1 MSKLKTL
8 LTLLMIWLVL
18 VPPAADARRR
28 RRRRRAVVRI
38 YFNKGKRLFKTK
50 DYVGALAAF
59 ERAYRLRPHYLVQ
72 CNIARCYERMSKMIE
87 SANHYRRC
95 LKEGAG
101 KARASKRVRAALAQ
115 VEARITWVEVVSPGM
130 GGTVYVDGREVGTTP
145 KRVPMNP
152 GTAVIEVRR
161 EGAKAARTTITA
173 RGGEAKTVE
182 LVPEDLQP
190 EVLPRPPPPVK
201 PVVQVKKKEESKGL
215 HQAWFWTSA
224 TVTVAMA
231 VVASIFGVKAMN
243 LKSDYEENP
252 TRDGYN
258 AAKDKRLIA
267 NIFWGA
273 TVAAGATST
282 LLFFYTDWSGMGKRS
297 SSHSDDDD
305 DEVSFVIGVRGTF

>member
-1 MSKLKTL
+1 
-8 LTLLMIWLVL
+8 
-18 VPPAADARRR
+18 
-28 RRRRRAVVRI
+28 
-38 YFNKGKRLFKTK
+38 
-50 DYVGALAAF
+50 
-59 ERAYRLRPHYLVQ
+59 
-72 CNIARCYERMSKMIE
+72 MSKMIE

-101 KARASKRVRAALAQ
+101 KTRTSKRVRAALAQ
-115 VEARITWVEVVSPGM
+115 VESRITWVEVVSPGK
-130 GGTVYVDGREVGTTP
+130 GGTVYVDGHEVGTTP

-182 LVPEDLQP
+182 LIPEEPEPVVQP
-190 EVLPRPPPPVK
+190 RPPPPPVK
-201 PVVQVKKKEESKGL
+201 PVVQVRKRDESKGL

-224 TVTVAMA
+224 AVTAAMA
-231 VVASIFGVKAMN
+231 VVAAIFGVKALN

-273 TVAAGATST
+273 TVAAAGAST
-282 LLFFYTDWSGMGKRS
+282 LLFFYTDWSGMGASRS
-297 SSHSDDDD
+297 DDD
-305 DEVSFVIGVRGTF
+305 DEVSFIIGVRGTF